1 MKMKQDESYNDSNWD
16 HFDRVAGERLRHYEE
31 HPSEEMLARIER
43 SLAAMP
49 APKASRPL
57 RSNLRIW
64 SAIGGIAAAVA
75 LIVTLTLPLS
85 RPLTDTPAAPAI
97 ARHEVAPDPTAPAWA
112 PEAAAPLAERN
123 VPRRAATETP
133 TAVPAT
139 VPAAET
145 AAATEPLAADPRQPQ
160 EVAEGADGLHDAAEE
175 EGRTHDVA
183 DEETGRTQRTP
194 SPAHPTDMQADQAA
208 RTLRDRTD
216 AYWDRLLA
224 QEESGRRTARK
235 RAVSYALYAGNFG
248 TGQANINSSDPSLM
262 TSDLIFLQQDD
273 DGIAEAT
280 NLVDEE
286 GNPIGASAGHLPE
299 EMSLRHRMPLTVGVS
314 LAVPIT
320 ERLAFVTGVN
330 YSYLYSSSQQQ
341 FSASQVSAT
350 RELHYLGVP
359 VGLSY
364 TFFRTGNFHFYVQ
377 GYGMIEKA
385 VACRESF
392 RLSTDQDR
400 GYERYSVDVK
410 GVQWSLG
417 VSAGV
422 QYACNEHIGFYLE
435 PGASYYFPTSTQPEN
450 YRTVHPVSFALK
462 LGIRFGV

>member
-1 MKMKQDESYNDSNWD
+1 MEMKQDESYNDSHWD

-31 HPSEEMLARIER
+31 SPSEEMLARIER

-64 SAIGGIAAAVA
+64 SAVGGIAAAVA
-75 LIVTLTLPLS
+75 LIVTLTLPLF
-85 RPLTDTPAAPAI
+85 RPQTDSTLAPAI
-97 ARHEVAPDPTAPAWA
+97 ARLDLPTGPTTARTPEEPAPALRA
-112 PEAAAPLAERN
+112 EHTEPLRH
-123 VPRRAATETP
+123 ATETP
-133 TAVPAT
+133 TATLTTAT
-139 VPAAET
+139 AAET
-145 AAATEPLAADPRQPQ
+145 TAATEPLLADPRQPQ
-160 EVAEGADGLHDAAEE
+160 EVAAQTASAQ
-175 EGRTHDVA
+175 TVA
-183 DEETGRTQRTP
+183 EETGRTQENTAPARPTVTP
-194 SPAHPTDMQADQAA
+194 DSKADQAA
-208 RTLRDRTD
+208 RSLRERTD

-224 QEESGRRTARK
+224 QESGRNNRTARK
-235 RAVSYALYAGNFG
+235 RAVSYSLYAGNFG
-248 TGQANINSSDPSLM
+248 AGQANIDSSDPSLM
-262 TSDLIFLQQDD
+262 NSDLIFLQQDD

-286 GNPIGASAGHLPE
+286 GNPIGGSIGHMPE
-299 EMSLRHRMPLTVGVS
+299 EMSLRHRMPLNVGVS

-320 ERLAFVTGVN
+320 DRLAFVTGVN

-341 FSASQVSAT
+341 FAASQVSAT
-350 RELHYLGVP
+350 RELHYLGLP

-364 TFFRTGNFHFYVQ
+364 TFFRTGDFHFYVQ
-377 GYGMIEKA
+377 GYGMVEKA

-400 GYERYSVDVK
+400 GYERYSVEVK

-422 QYACNEHIGFYLE
+422 QYACNEHIGLYVE

-462 LGIRFGV
+462 LGVRFGV